1 MDAYPTSSDEHRR
14 LITVRGE
21 IDLATADSLFRRL
34 VTLVG
39 REPDEIALD
48 LSQVTFIDCTGLR
61 ALSEITSY
69 VRAAGGRVSLV
80 AVSPQV
86 ARLYE
91 LVGRDVDPPRLLAQ
105 TVLPFVAGAV
115 RAVPTPGAVSVRAA

>member
-21 IDLATADSLFRRL
+21 IDLATAEYLFRRL

-39 REPDEIALD
+39 QAPGEIALD

-61 ALSEITSY
+61 ALSGINSY
-69 VRAAGGRVSLV
+69 VQAAGGRVRLV
-80 AVSPQV
+80 ALSPQV

-91 LVGRDVDPPRLLAQ
+91 LVGRDADPPCLLAR
-105 TVLPFVAGAV
+105 TVVPFVAGAA
-115 RAVPTPGAVSVRAA
+115 RAIPVPDSTSARAA